1 MQSQI
6 SMGGSL
12 VNHRQFVHTDLF
24 IDEYVFKYWISGR
37 KMYTHCSVYMAAYGW
52 LYVGSC

>member
-12 VNHRQFVHTDLF
+12 ENHRQFVHTDLF